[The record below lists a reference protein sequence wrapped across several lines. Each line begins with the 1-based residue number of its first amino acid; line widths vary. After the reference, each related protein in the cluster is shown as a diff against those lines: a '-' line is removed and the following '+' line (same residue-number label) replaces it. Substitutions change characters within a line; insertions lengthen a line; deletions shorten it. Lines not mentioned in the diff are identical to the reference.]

1 MARVA
6 VGYRER
12 SFALSEVSME
22 LRSFESIMAALAA
35 QDVRFLVV
43 GGMAVVAHGHGRLT
57 HDLDLV
63 IELERDNILRAFAAL
78 GSLGYHPRVPVTAE
92 EFADP
97 AERRRWIDEKHMTVL
112 NLYSDTF
119 RTTPVD
125 LFVSE
130 PFDFATAYERA
141 HLTEVGGVPLRFVDL
156 ATLIAM
162 KEAAGRPVDLD
173 DVRHLRLLVDE
184 GDPR

>member
-1 MARVA
+1 
-6 VGYRER
+6 
-12 SFALSEVSME
+12 ME

-63 IELERDNILRAFAAL
+63 IDLERDNILRTFAAL
-78 GSLGYHPRVPVTAE
+78 ASLGYQPRVPVTAE
-92 EFADP
+92 NFADP
-97 AERRRWIDEKHMTVL
+97 AQRRFWIDEKNMTVL
-112 NLYSDTF
+112 NLYSDQL
-119 RTTPVD
+119 RATPVD
-125 LFVSE
+125 LFVTE

-141 HLTEVGGVPLRFVDL
+141 HLTEIDGVPFRFVDL

-162 KEAAGRPVDLD
+162 KEAAGRAVDLD
-173 DVRHLRLLVDE
+173 DVRHLRLLLDE
-184 GDPR
+184 EGPR